1 MEGSKI
7 HCKFSRRTIFFQQW
21 TTLVYIFAFVIRFT
35 QSLDYSEALS
45 KSLLYF
51 EAQRSGRLPYNQR
64 AIWRHHSGL
73 TDGLDQG
80 VDLVGG
86 YYDAGDNVKFQL
98 PMAFTITMLSWSVI
112 EYGED
117 IAAAGEYKYALEAI
131 KWGTDYFV
139 KAHTHPHVLW
149 VQVGEGDTDHYCWQR
164 PEDMTTSRR
173 AFKVDED
180 HPGSDVAGETA
191 AALAAASIVFRR
203 TNPHYS
209 HLLLVHAEQLFEF
222 GDKYR
227 GKYDTSVGAAK
238 GYYPSLSGYK
248 DELLWAAM
256 WLYKATD
263 KSYYL
268 KYALQNA
275 QSFGG
280 TTWAIAEF
288 SWDVKYAGLQLL
300 ASKLPK
306 QGKEDNK
313 ILQEY
318 RSKAE
323 HYICAC
329 MNQNNKTNVHRTPGG
344 LLYIRQWNNMQY
356 VSNAAFLLMIHSDHL
371 RETNQMA
378 RCERRPVGPEEI
390 FTFAKSQVDYILG
403 LNPRG
408 MSYLVGYGPK
418 YPRRVHHRGAS
429 VDSYKKRK
437 GFISCTQ
444 GYDNWFG
451 RKNPNPNMLFG
462 ALVGGP
468 DNKDRFNDHRR
479 NYMQTEACTYNTA
492 PLVGLFAK
500 LHGLDRGTNI
510 EDSTLF
516 SAK

>member
-1 MEGSKI
+1 MEASKI
-7 HCKFSRRTIFFQQW
+7 HCIFSIRRIWFLQQW
-21 TTLVYIFAFVIRFT
+21 TTLFITFAFVIPFI
-35 QSLDYSEALS
+35 QPLDYSEALS

-64 AIWRHHSGL
+64 ATWRHHSGL
-73 TDGLDQG
+73 ADGLDQG

-117 IAAAGEYKYALEAI
+117 IAAASEYRYALEAI

-173 AFKVDED
+173 AYKINKD

-191 AALAAASIVFRR
+191 AALAAASILFRR

-227 GKYDTSVGAAK
+227 GKYDASVGAAK

-248 DELLWAAM
+248 DELLWAAI

-280 TTWAIAEF
+280 TTWAITEF

-300 ASKLPK
+300 ASK
-306 QGKEDNK
+306 
-313 ILQEY
+313 
-318 RSKAE
+318 
-323 HYICAC
+323 
-329 MNQNNKTNVHRTPGG
+329 NNKTNVHRTPGG

-356 VSNAAFLLMIHSDHL
+356 VSNAAFLLMVYSDHL
-371 RETNQMA
+371 RDINQMA

-390 FTFAKSQVDYILG
+390 FAFAKSQVDYILG

-429 VDSYKKRK
+429 LDSYKKRK
-437 GFISCTQ
+437 SFISCTQ

-451 RKNPNPNMLFG
+451 HKNPNSKYVIRG
-462 ALVGGP
+462 TSWWP

-500 LHGLDRGTNI
+500 LHGLDRGTDNI

-516 SAK
+516 SAE